1 MGSDIITIDFDGV
14 IHLGYKG
21 WKDGS
26 IYGLMNS
33 NCKILVNKLGFWK
46 TKNHNKLVLCEDNI
60 DNIDL
65 SNTLKIS
72 MMYLD
77 KVNHNKEFW
86 NSNGYEMSKITET
99 EEIFSY
105 IDKDFFNK
113 LNRTNNK
120 EVYETLRKYDNW
132 KMINKMLVV
141 DYSDDIYD
149 DILIMIKEWAT
160 TSGKKYGFLRHDG
173 IDKAFFKRLKDKEI
187 NKDLYDIRIYKIE
200 DKVVGY
206 SVIEHNSSFENN
218 GYIYLIRKSL
228 IDYRNLCLYIDYD
241 TFREKLNYENNI
253 IVNWGCS
260 SGGVKKYKLSK
271 FKLAYIKKLY
281 FYNLNKK
288 QS

>member
-1 MGSDIITIDFDGV
+1 MFQFLRNVNKMSNTGNYV
-14 IHLGYKG
+14 NKL
-21 WKDGS
+21 S

-60 DNIDL
+60 DDIDL

-86 NSNGYEMSKITET
+86 NSNGYEMSKITEV

-132 KMINKMLVV
+132 KMINKMFVV

>member
-1 MGSDIITIDFDGV
+1 MFQFLRNVNKMSNTGNYV
-14 IHLGYKG
+14 NKL
-21 WKDGS
+21 S

-60 DNIDL
+60 DDIDL
-65 SNTLKIS
+65 SNTVKIS

-86 NSNGYEMSKITET
+86 NSIGYEMSKITET

-113 LNRTNNK
+113 LNRTDNK

-132 KMINKMLVV
+132 KMINKMFVV

>member
-1 MGSDIITIDFDGV
+1 MFQFLRNVNKMSNTGNYV
-14 IHLGYKG
+14 NKL
-21 WKDGS
+21 S

-132 KMINKMLVV
+132 RKSEKMIVV

-149 DILIMIKEWAT
+149 DILSMIKEWSS
-160 TSGKKYGFLRHDG
+160 TSGKKYGFFRHDG
-173 IDKAFFKRLKDKEI
+173 IDRAFFKRLKNKEI
-187 NKDLYDIRIYKIE
+187 NKDLYDIRIYKAD

-206 SVIEHNSSFENN
+206 SVIEHYPSFENH
-218 GYIYLIRKSL
+218 GHVYLIRKAVT
-228 IDYRNLCLYIDYD
+228 DFRNLCLYIDYD
-241 TFREKLNYENNI
+241 TFREKTKYENNI
-253 IVNWGCS
+253 IINWGCS
-260 SGGVKKYKLSK
+260 SCGVKKYKLNK

-281 FYNLNKK
+281 FYNLKK
-288 QS
+288 NQS

>member
-1 MGSDIITIDFDGV
+1 MFQFLRNVNKMSNTGNYV
-14 IHLGYKG
+14 NKL
-21 WKDGS
+21 S

-149 DILIMIKEWAT
+149 DILIMIKEWAIT
-160 TSGKKYGFLRHDG
+160 AGKKYGFLRHDG

-200 DKVVGY
+200 NKVVGY